1 MQKTPIKKLSDIKA
15 IRDEIIS
22 VAEAH
27 GAHNIRIFGSF
38 VRGEQKKES
47 DIDICVE
54 MDNSKMFHLV
64 HIKED
69 LQNVFNCNVDIVRLR
84 DTMDTFLR
92 NKIEKEGLYV

>member
-1 MQKTPIKKLSDIKA
+1 MKKSTAEYLMLLRQFKETNASAYGIKRL
-15 IRDEIIS
+15 
-22 VAEAH
+22 
-27 GAHNIRIFGSF
+27 GIFGS
-38 VRGEQKKES
+38 VARGEQKKES

>member
-1 MQKTPIKKLSDIKA
+1 MKTTAEYLILLRQFKESNAALYGIKRL
-15 IRDEIIS
+15 
-22 VAEAH
+22 
-27 GAHNIRIFGSF
+27 GIFGS
-38 VRGEQKKES
+38 VARGEQKNDS

-54 MDNSKMFHLV
+54 MDNAKMFYLV
-64 HIKED
+64 HIKEG